1 MTLLF
6 NPLVFSL
13 FIQQLIYEILEQ
25 LLSITFLDV
34 FEAAVQTHEA
44 CDLVELAHPCEILP
58 LLL

>member
-25 LLSITFLDV
+25 LLSIPFLDV